1 MVIVIE
7 IIPQNLNVQLL
18 SQWNGIYRVDKNSLT
33 KFTPWKRQRD
43 LVCMKRPWLIN
54 IWTNDTFSSSANYL
68 FRNEYLTF
76 IHPFMNRNY
85 QEALVTCRKSEYRQ
99 TINIINIIHIRI
111 WNKGMSF
118 KPKKIYLFC
127 LEATWWLWCR
137 SLRLVR
143 ESLVSP
149 PFCNNLLTRKPV

>member
-18 SQWNGIYRVDKNSLT
+18 SQWNGIYCVDKNSLT

-85 QEALVTCRKSEYRQ
+85 QEVLVTCRKSEYRQ
-99 TINIINIIHIRI
+99 TINIINIIHIYTYLEQRYEFQTEKKCI
-111 WNKGMSF
+111 CSVC
-118 KPKKIYLFC
+118 KPLDGSGVVPC
-127 LEATWWLWCR
+127 
-137 SLRLVR
+137 V
-143 ESLVSP
+143 
-149 PFCNNLLTRKPV
+149 

>member
-85 QEALVTCRKSEYRQ
+85 QEVLVTCRKSEYRQ

-118 KPKKIYLFC
+118 KPKINILDGSGIVPCVKFG
-127 LEATWWLWCR
+127 
-137 SLRLVR
+137 
-143 ESLVSP
+143 
-149 PFCNNLLTRKPV
+149 NH

>member
-85 QEALVTCRKSEYRQ
+85 QEVLVTCRKSEYRQ

-118 KPKKIYLFC
+118 KPKKNVFVLSVSH
-127 LEATWWLWCR
+127 LTA
-137 SLRLVR
+137 LV
-143 ESLVSP
+143 
-149 PFCNNLLTRKPV
+149 PFLAFSSGITSFSTIL

>member
-85 QEALVTCRKSEYRQ
+85 QEVLVTCRKSEYRQ
-99 TINIINIIHIRI
+99 TINIINIIHIYTYLEQRYEFQTEKKCI
-111 WNKGMSF
+111 CSVC
-118 KPKKIYLFC
+118 KPLDGSGVVPC
-127 LEATWWLWCR
+127 
-137 SLRLVR
+137 V
-143 ESLVSP
+143 
-149 PFCNNLLTRKPV
+149 

>member
-85 QEALVTCRKSEYRQ
+85 QEVLVTCRKSEYRQ

-118 KPKKIYLFC
+118 KPKKNILDGSGIVPCVKFG
-127 LEATWWLWCR
+127 
-137 SLRLVR
+137 
-143 ESLVSP
+143 
-149 PFCNNLLTRKPV
+149 NH

>member
-1 MVIVIE
+1 MKWH
-7 IIPQNLNVQLL
+7 L
-18 SQWNGIYRVDKNSLT
+18 SCGQEFTNKIYSMKKTKGSCLHEASVADKY
-33 KFTPWKRQRD
+33 
-43 LVCMKRPWLIN
+43 

-85 QEALVTCRKSEYRQ
+85 QEVLVTCRKSEYRQ

-127 LEATWWLWCR
+127 LSATWWLWCR
-137 SLRLVR
+137 SLRLVQ

>member
-68 FRNEYLTF
+68 HVFRNEYLTF

-85 QEALVTCRKSEYRQ
+85 QEVLVTCRKSEYRQ
-99 TINIINIIHIRI
+99 TINIINIIHIYTYLEQRYEFQTEKKCI
-111 WNKGMSF
+111 CSVC
-118 KPKKIYLFC
+118 KPLDGAGIVPC
-127 LEATWWLWCR
+127 
-137 SLRLVR
+137 V
-143 ESLVSP
+143 
-149 PFCNNLLTRKPV
+149 

>member
-18 SQWNGIYRVDKNSLT
+18 SQWNGIYRVDKNSPT

-85 QEALVTCRKSEYRQ
+85 QEVLVTCRKSEYRQ
-99 TINIINIIHIRI
+99 TINIINIIHIYTYLEQRYEFQTEKKCI
-111 WNKGMSF
+111 CSVC
-118 KPKKIYLFC
+118 KPLDGSGVVPC
-127 LEATWWLWCR
+127 
-137 SLRLVR
+137 V
-143 ESLVSP
+143 
-149 PFCNNLLTRKPV
+149 

>member
-85 QEALVTCRKSEYRQ
+85 QEVLVTCRKSEYRQ
-99 TINIINIIHIRI
+99 TINIINIIHIYTYLEQRYEFQTEKKCI
-111 WNKGMSF
+111 CSVC
-118 KPKKIYLFC
+118 KP
-127 LEATWWLWCR
+127 LEG
-137 SLRLVR
+137 SLR
-143 ESLVSP
+143 
-149 PFCNNLLTRKPV
+149 

>member
-85 QEALVTCRKSEYRQ
+85 QEVLVTCRKSEYRQ
-99 TINIINIIHIRI
+99 TINIINIIHIYTYLEQRYEFQTEKKCI
-111 WNKGMSF
+111 CSVC
-118 KPKKIYLFC
+118 KPLDGSGIVPCVKFG
-127 LEATWWLWCR
+127 
-137 SLRLVR
+137 
-143 ESLVSP
+143 
-149 PFCNNLLTRKPV
+149 NH